1 MADTGAIP
9 EPPSLPLI
17 GHITAIDQADPLGSF
32 MDMAEKYGD
41 IYQLRLPGRT
51 VVVCS
56 SHALVDELCDE
67 KRFKKV
73 PAGALKEIRDGVHDG
88 LFTAYL
94 EEPNWGIAHRVLM
107 PAFGPLSIRGMF
119 DEMHDV
125 ATQLTM
131 KWARYGSSSPIMV
144 TDDFTRLALDTLALC
159 AMGFR
164 FNSFYTQELHPFIDA
179 MGDFLVESSA
189 KTRRP
194 PLPAWFYRS
203 NEEKFQS
210 DIAIL
215 RKTAQ
220 DVLDERKSGNSDRK
234 DLLAAMLKGIDPKN
248 GVSMTDQ
255 SIIDNLIT
263 FLIAGHETTSGTL
276 SFTFY
281 ELLKNPR
288 VYRKAQEEVDRVVG
302 KGPIKVEHMSK
313 LPYISAILRETLRLD
328 SPISMISVQ
337 PIEDTLLAGKYPVKA
352 GEPCAMLIKKSHID
366 PRVYGDDAL
375 EYKPERML
383 DENFEKLPKNA
394 WKPFGNGVRGCIGR
408 PFAWQESLLVMAM
421 LLQNFNFVL
430 DDPNYSL
437 VYKQT
442 LTIKPHEFYMR
453 AILRDGLTPTTLE
466 RRLAGFGASDDS
478 KAAPSDDASKA
489 GASGD
494 GKPMTILYGSNS
506 GTCEAMARRLAADAP
521 QHGFKASTVDCM
533 DIANG
538 NIPKN
543 QPVIFLTA
551 SYEGDPPDNARHLV
565 SYLESINDKSA
576 LSDVSYAVFGCGHHD
591 WASTFYRIPKLVDA
605 KLEENGAYRLSATG
619 FADAGE
625 SDMFVAFESWED
637 NVFWPALVKHYGTA
651 TDEQT
656 LSQGLSSLKVNVTSP
671 RTSALRTDVRQA
683 EVVATKV
690 LTADGEPIKKHIEIR
705 LPSDSTYRAG
715 DYLAVLPIN
724 PQKLISRVMRR
735 FELPWDAHLEI
746 QADSQLP
753 LPTNTSIAASDFFG
767 AYVELSQPATK
778 RNILALAEA
787 TEVEEEKIAL
797 KSTAGDAYEK
807 EVSEKHVS
815 VLDLLEQYPSVKL
828 PLGSF
833 LAMLPPMRVRQYS
846 ISSSP
851 LWKPNNVTLTFSL
864 LEAPSK
870 SGQGVYVGVATSYL
884 NNLQEG
890 DKLHVSVR
898 QSHASFHLPQ
908 NMEQTPVICVAAG
921 TGLAPFRGF
930 VQERAALIEAGRKVA
945 PLVLYYGCREPGR
958 DDLYSDELAEWERI
972 GAVSVRRAYSRT
984 PEKSNGNKYVQDALW
999 ADRKEIGAMWD
1010 NDAKLFVCG
1019 SKRVGNAVQEVAL
1032 RMRQA
1037 GAKLQGEELSEDG
1050 AKKWWEELRN
1060 VRYATD
1066 VFD

>member
-1 MADTGAIP
+1 MTEPVPIP
-9 EPPSLPLI
+9 EPPGLPLI
-17 GHITAIDQADPLGSF
+17 GHITSIDQTYPLGSF
-32 MDMAEKYGD
+32 MDLAEKHGD
-41 IYQLRLPGRT
+41 IYRLRLPGRT

-56 SHALVDELCDE
+56 NHALVDELCNE

-107 PAFGPLSIRGMF
+107 PAFGPISIRGMF
-119 DEMHDV
+119 DEMHDI

-131 KWARYGSSSPIMV
+131 KWARYGSSNPILA
-144 TDDFTRLALDTLALC
+144 TDDFTRLTLDTLALC

-164 FNSFYTQELHPFIDA
+164 FNSFYTQDLHPFIDA
-179 MGDFLVESSA
+179 MGDFLTESGA
-189 KTRRP
+189 KTQRP
-194 PLPAWFYRS
+194 PLPAWFYR
-203 NEEKFQS
+203 NQEEKFRS
-210 DIAIL
+210 DIATL
-215 RKTAQ
+215 RKTAEE
-220 DVLDERKSGNSDRK
+220 VLEERKSGESDRK
-234 DLLAAMLKGIDPKN
+234 DLLAAMLKGVDPKS

-263 FLIAGHETTSGTL
+263 FLIAGHETTSGLL

-281 ELLKNPR
+281 ELLKNPI

-328 SPISMISVQ
+328 SPIPMISVQ
-337 PIEDTLLAGKYPVKA
+337 AIEDTLLGGKYPVHT
-352 GEPCAMLIKKSHID
+352 GEPCVMMIKKSHTD
-366 PRVYGDDAL
+366 PLVYGEDSL
-375 EYKPERML
+375 EYKPERMM

-408 PFAWQESLLVMAM
+408 PFAWQEAVLVMVM

-437 VYKQT
+437 RHKQT
-442 LTIKPHEFYMR
+442 LTIKPNGFYMR

-466 RRLAGFGASDDS
+466 RRLAGFGPSDE
-478 KAAPSDDASKA
+478 KAAQGGQTDASKSHS
-489 GASGD
+489 SGQ
-494 GKPMTILYGSNS
+494 GKPITILYGSNS
-506 GTCEAMARRLAADAP
+506 GTCEAMAHRLAADAT

-533 DIANG
+533 DTANG

-543 QPVIFLTA
+543 QPVVFLTA
-551 SYEGDPPDNARHLV
+551 SYEGEPPDNARHLV
-565 SYLESINDKSA
+565 SYLESIEDKSA
-576 LSDVSYAVFGCGHHD
+576 LKDVSYAVFGCGHHD
-591 WASTFYRIPKLVDA
+591 WASTFYRIPKLIDS
-605 KLEENGAYRLSATG
+605 KLEENGASRLAATG
-619 FADAGE
+619 FADAGD

-637 NVFWPALVKHYGTA
+637 NVFWPALVKQYGTS
-651 TDEQT
+651 TDTQAAN
-656 LSQGLSSLKVNVTSP
+656 QGSSLKVSVTSP
-671 RTSALRTDVRQA
+671 RTSALRADVQQA
-683 EVVATKV
+683 EVIATKI
-690 LTADGEPIKKHIEIR
+690 LTANGEPVKKHIEIK
-705 LPSDSTYRAG
+705 LPSDNTYRAG

-724 PQKLISRVMRR
+724 PKETVSRAMRK

-746 QADSQLP
+746 QADSQIP
-753 LPTNTSIAASDFFG
+753 LPTNTSISASDIFG
-767 AYVELSQPATK
+767 AYVELAQPATK
-778 RNILALAEA
+778 RNVLALAEA
-787 TEVEEEKIAL
+787 TEVEADKAALRDIAGE
-797 KSTAGDAYEK
+797 SYEK

-815 VLDLLEQYPSVKL
+815 ILDLLERYPSVKL

-870 SGQGVYVGVATSYL
+870 SGQGLHVGVATSYL

-908 NMEQTPVICVAAG
+908 TMEQTPVICVAAG

-930 VQERAALIEAGRKVA
+930 IQERAALIEAGRKVA

-958 DDLYSDELAEWERI
+958 DDLYSDEMAEWEKI
-972 GAVSVRRAYSRT
+972 GAATVKRAYSRT
-984 PEKSNGNKYVQDALW
+984 PEKSEGNKYVQDALW
-999 ADRKEIGAMWD
+999 ADRLEVAKLWD
-1010 NDAKLFVCG
+1010 SNAKLFVCG
-1019 SKRVGNAVQEVAL
+1019 SKRVGAGVQDVAL
-1032 RMRQA
+1032 RMKDA
-1037 GAKLQGEELSEDG
+1037 GLRARGKEWSEEEV
-1050 AKKWWEELRN
+1050 KKWWEELRN